1 MLQWSKEEDE
11 VLAQVMP
18 TTLFAV
24 TTGLTLVLRLLQSTV
39 RNGIKCKKLCPSGDI
54 TKSDNDG

>member
-11 VLAQVMP
+11 VLAQVMS
-18 TTLFAV
+18 TTLSPV
-24 TTGLTLVLRLLQSTV
+24 TTGLTLALRPLQSTV
-39 RNGIKCKKLCPSGDI
+39 RNGIKCKKLCPSGGI